1 MKRPLCLVCLSFVLA
16 LFLFQWFFPIPLYE
30 DRKEDGAVVERTGQ
44 VYKKEYKKEK
54 LLLYLQCENER
65 ILCYVNGSSP
75 SNENR
80 SPNGS
85 SYPKLGSFI
94 QVRGSYQSFSC
105 ATNPGQFH
113 QKRYFQILNLNYSL
127 KNTIILKQS
136 KEYNPCKEGLYQIK
150 RKLAA
155 GYDDVLPE
163 KEAGILKAMVL
174 GDKSELDADIKD
186 LYKQS
191 GISHVLAISGLHI
204 SLLGMGLYKLL
215 KKAGLPVFPNTVFSM
230 ALMVFYGMLIEG
242 GTSSFR
248 AIFMFFLYLL
258 SKMIGRT
265 YDMLTALAISGVF
278 LLIEQPL
285 YIYHTGFLLSFSAV
299 LGIGLLFPVL
309 NQFLPEGKRKNPLFK
324 NLVGSVSVSLFSLP
338 VTAYYFY
345 EFPVYSLL
353 LNLLIIPFMS
363 LLLPCAMAGGI
374 LAAWQ
379 PAWGKVLLIP
389 CRWVLMLYEGIC
401 ELSMALPCHTLII
414 GQPALGQILFFYG
427 VVFLI
432 LCFYTKWKKK
442 MSILLLVCSV
452 IILCFRME
460 KNTEITMLDVG
471 QGDSIFVQEQGGFS
485 FLMDGGSSDV
495 PGVGTYR
502 ILPFLKSK
510 GVRELTYAFVTHPD
524 SDHYNGILECLEK
537 SGESGVHIRYLAV
550 SALALEKK
558 EKAYEKLFR
567 AAQKAGTEVVCI
579 SAGYVLECNKI
590 TLTCLYPGKEAA
602 PKDKN
607 GGSLMFLMEAEGVRM
622 LFTGDA
628 GMEEEEQIL
637 RKIGGIHILKTGHHG
652 SDSSTG
658 MSLLK
663 AAEPELAII
672 SCGRNNSYGHPGKET
687 LKRLS
692 AVPSRVLVTARTG
705 AIKITISKHGYQI
718 ETCCGE

>member
-16 LFLFQWFFPIPLYE
+16 LFVFQWLFPIPLYE
-30 DRKEDGAVVERTGQ
+30 DRKEDGEVVERTGQ
-44 VYKKEYKKEK
+44 LYKKEYKNEK

-65 ILCYVNGSSP
+65 ILCYVNESSSP
-75 SNENR
+75 NER
-80 SPNGS
+80 ISPR
-85 SYPKLGSFI
+85 LGSFI
-94 QVRGSYQSFSC
+94 QVRGSYQSFAC

-113 QKRYFQILNLNYSL
+113 QKRYYQILNLNYSL
-127 KNTIILKQS
+127 KNTIIIKQS
-136 KEYNPCKEGLYQIK
+136 KEYTPCKEGLYQIK

-155 GYDDVLPE
+155 GYDNVLPE

-174 GDKSELDADIKD
+174 GDKSELDTDIKN

-204 SLLGMGLYKLL
+204 SFLGMGLYKLL
-215 KKAGLPVFPNTVFSM
+215 KKAGLSIFPNALFCM

-248 AIFMFFLYLL
+248 AIFMFFLYLV
-258 SKMIGRT
+258 SKVIGRT
-265 YDMLTALAISGVF
+265 YDMLTALAISGVL

-285 YIYHTGFLLSFSAV
+285 YIYHGGFLLSFSAV
-299 LGIGLLFPVL
+299 SGIGLLSPVL
-309 NQFLPEGKRKNPLFK
+309 NQFLPEEKRKNPILK
-324 NLVGSVSVSLFSLP
+324 NLVGSLSVSLFSLP
-338 VTAYYFY
+338 VTAYHFY

-374 LAAWQ
+374 LALWQ
-379 PAWGKVLLIP
+379 PVPAKVFL
-389 CRWVLMLYEGIC
+389 
-401 ELSMALPCHTLII
+401 LPCKWILMFYEWICQVSMNLPFHTLII
-414 GQPALGQILFFYG
+414 GQPALWQILLFYG
-427 VVFLI
+427 VVFVVICLH
-432 LCFYTKWKKK
+432 TKWKKS
-442 MSILLLVCSV
+442 MSVLLLTGS
-452 IILCFRME
+452 IAILCFRME

-471 QGDSIFVQEQGGFS
+471 QGDSIFVQEQGGIT

-495 PGVGTYR
+495 SGVGTYR

-524 SDHYNGILECLEK
+524 SDHYNGILECLEQ
-537 SGESGVHIRYLAV
+537 SRESGVRIRYLAV
-550 SALALEKK
+550 SSFALEKE
-558 EKAYEKLFR
+558 EKAYEKLFL
-567 AAQKAGTEVVCI
+567 AAGKAGTKVVCI
-579 SAGYVLECNKI
+579 SADDMLKCNKI

-607 GGSLMFLMEAEGVRM
+607 GESLMFLMEAEGVRM

-637 RKIGGIHILKTGHHG
+637 RKIRGIHILKTGHHG

-658 MSLLK
+658 MPLLN
-663 AAEPELAII
+663 AARPDIAII
-672 SCGRNNSYGHPGKET
+672 SCGRNNSYGHPGKKT

-692 AVPSRVLVTARTG
+692 AVPSGVLVTARTG
-705 AIKITISKHGYQI
+705 AIKITINKHGYQI
-718 ETCCGE
+718 ETYCGE

>member
-16 LFLFQWFFPIPLYE
+16 LFLFQWLFPIPLYE
-30 DRKEDGAVVERTGQ
+30 DRKQDGEVVERTGQ

-65 ILCYVNGSSP
+65 ILCYVNESSP
-75 SNENR
+75 PNESIPPR
-80 SPNGS
+80 
-85 SYPKLGSFI
+85 LGSFI
-94 QVRGSYQSFSC
+94 QVRGSYQSFTC

-113 QKRYFQILNLNYSL
+113 QKRYYQILNLNYSL
-127 KNTIILKQS
+127 KNTIIIKQS

-155 GYDDVLPE
+155 GYDNVLPE

-174 GDKSELDADIKD
+174 GDKSELDTDIKN

-215 KKAGLPVFPNTVFSM
+215 KKAGLPVFPN
-230 ALMVFYGMLIEG
+230 ALFCTAFMVFYGMLIEA
-242 GTSSFR
+242 GTSGFR
-248 AIFMFFLYLL
+248 AIFMFFLYLV
-258 SKMIGRT
+258 SKVIGRT
-265 YDMLTALAISGVF
+265 YDMLTALAISGVL

-285 YIYHTGFLLSFSAV
+285 YTYHGGFLLSFSAV
-299 LGIGLLFPVL
+299 LGIGLLSPVL
-309 NQFLPEGKRKNPLFK
+309 NQFLPEEKRKNPILK
-324 NLVGSVSVSLFSLP
+324 NLVGSLSVSLFSLP

-345 EFPVYSLL
+345 EFPVYSIL
-353 LNLLIIPFMS
+353 LNLMIIPFMS
-363 LLLPCAMAGGI
+363 LLLPCAMAGGV
-374 LAAWQ
+374 LALWQ
-379 PAWGKVLLIP
+379 SVPAKVFLLP
-389 CRWVLMLYEGIC
+389 CKWILMLYEWIC
-401 ELSMALPCHTLII
+401 QVSMNLPFHTLII
-414 GQPALGQILFFYG
+414 GQPALWQILFFYG
-427 VVFLI
+427 VVTVI
-432 LCFYTKWKKK
+432 ICYHSKWKKS
-442 MSILLLVCSV
+442 MSILLLTGS
-452 IILCFRME
+452 IAILCFRME

-471 QGDSIFVQEQGGFS
+471 QGDSIFVQEQGGFT

-495 PGVGTYR
+495 SGVGTYR

-524 SDHYNGILECLEK
+524 SDHYNGILECLEQ
-537 SGESGVHIRYLAV
+537 SRESGVRIRYLAV
-550 SALALEKK
+550 SDLALEKE
-558 EKAYEKLFR
+558 EKAYEKLFL
-567 AAQKAGTEVVCI
+567 AAGKAGTKVVCI
-579 SAGYVLECNKI
+579 SEGDMLKCNKI

-607 GGSLMFLMEAEGVRM
+607 GESLMFLMEAEGVRM

-637 RKIGGIHILKTGHHG
+637 RKIRGIHILKTGHHG
-652 SDSSTG
+652 SESSTG
-658 MSLLK
+658 MPLLK
-663 AAEPELAII
+663 AAKPDIAII
-672 SCGRNNSYGHPGKET
+672 SCGRNNSYGHPGKKT

-692 AVPSRVLVTARTG
+692 DVPSRVLVTARTG

-718 ETCCGE
+718 ETYCGE